1 MSISFET
8 TLIGTMDLGIEEATL
23 RMQTSKAF
31 DRVFNA
37 GKRNRFLAKI
47 FKKEI
52 HLQTLASLPIESH
65 RSSSH
70 IVTVPIRNIKGS
82 LDRSEDFDTEFH
94 PLNVNSRSRWMSIAT
109 AVRKGIPMP
118 AVELVQV
125 GENYYVRD
133 GHHRI
138 SVAKDME
145 QEAVEAM
152 IVN

>member
-8 TLIGTMDLGIEEATL
+8 TLIGTMDLGLEEATL
-23 RMQTSKAF
+23 RMQASKAF
-31 DRVFNA
+31 DRAYNT
-37 GKRNRFLAKI
+37 GKRNQLLAKI

-52 HLQTLASLPIESH
+52 HLETLASLPIDSH

-70 IVTVPIRNIKGS
+70 IITVPIRMIKGS
-82 LDRSEDFDTEFH
+82 LGRSEDFDTEFH
-94 PLNVNSRSRWMSIAT
+94 PLNVNSRARWMSIAT

-125 GENYYVRD
+125 GEDYYVRD

-145 QEAVEAM
+145 QEAIEAR